1 MLNLSAQRLRI
12 AKNEIYTRHGRR
24 FTDMELQQYFNS
36 CSYQIHSRR
45 YFIKI
50 NKHGNIQK
58 GVFMKVKKVLGI
70 IMGILG
76 LVLVII
82 EILLKMEESMS
93 ISVIG
98 GADGPTSIFL
108 AGRIGGNISILIIIV
123 GVILMVIAGF
133 ILFKRKH

>member
-1 MLNLSAQRLRI
+1 
-12 AKNEIYTRHGRR
+12 
-24 FTDMELQQYFNS
+24 
-36 CSYQIHSRR
+36 
-45 YFIKI
+45 
-50 NKHGNIQK
+50 
-58 GVFMKVKKVLGI
+58 MKVKKVLGI

-108 AGRIGGNISILIIIV
+108 AGRIGGNISSLIIIV

>member
-1 MLNLSAQRLRI
+1 
-12 AKNEIYTRHGRR
+12 
-24 FTDMELQQYFNS
+24 
-36 CSYQIHSRR
+36 
-45 YFIKI
+45 
-50 NKHGNIQK
+50 
-58 GVFMKVKKVLGI
+58 MKVKKVLGI

-108 AGRIGGNISILIIIV
+108 AGRIGGNISLFIVIV

>member
-1 MLNLSAQRLRI
+1 
-12 AKNEIYTRHGRR
+12 
-24 FTDMELQQYFNS
+24 
-36 CSYQIHSRR
+36 
-45 YFIKI
+45 
-50 NKHGNIQK
+50 
-58 GVFMKVKKVLGI
+58 MKVKKVLGI

-98 GADGPTSIFL
+98 GADGPTSIIL

>member
-1 MLNLSAQRLRI
+1 
-12 AKNEIYTRHGRR
+12 
-24 FTDMELQQYFNS
+24 
-36 CSYQIHSRR
+36 
-45 YFIKI
+45 
-50 NKHGNIQK
+50 
-58 GVFMKVKKVLGI
+58 MKVKKVLGI

-82 EILLKMEESMS
+82 EILLKMKESMS

-108 AGRIGGNISILIIIV
+108 AGRIGGNLSILIIIV

-133 ILFKRKH
+133 ILFNRKH

>member
-1 MLNLSAQRLRI
+1 
-12 AKNEIYTRHGRR
+12 
-24 FTDMELQQYFNS
+24 
-36 CSYQIHSRR
+36 
-45 YFIKI
+45 
-50 NKHGNIQK
+50 
-58 GVFMKVKKVLGI
+58 MKVKKVLGI

-108 AGRIGGNISILIIIV
+108 VGRIGGNISILIIIV